1 MEEHQDE
8 ETIKKQEETNEEQEE
23 TVEQQVE
30 TMVQQE
36 ETVEQQKETVEQKKQ
51 TLEQQHEED
60 DEHENCNWTVQVRG
74 EKNFGATDFFLALRG
89 LSFIS
94 LIIQYYSAICR
105 PSDHTV
111 ERTRAE
117 IRTRYGR
124 SRGWDTKH

>member
-60 DEHENCNWTVQVRG
+60 DEHENCNWTVHCTGTRRKKFPRDG
-74 EKNFGATDFFLALRG
+74 FFCIALVAA
-89 LSFIS
+89 LVLF
-94 LIIQYYSAICR
+94 
-105 PSDHTV
+105 H
-111 ERTRAE
+111 
-117 IRTRYGR
+117 
-124 SRGWDTKH
+124 